1 MRGKTPACLQAL
13 KKGTNHGKRIVWTYF
28 PPQNANTGNAVLKY
42 HKLDTKGEKNEKV
55 QIIVETER
63 AVYMNSSDRVRN
75 TLEDIELFK
84 G

>member
-1 MRGKTPACLQAL
+1 M
-13 KKGTNHGKRIVWTYF
+13 
-28 PPQNANTGNAVLKY
+28 LKY

-63 AVYMNSSDRVRN
+63 AVYMNSSDRVHN